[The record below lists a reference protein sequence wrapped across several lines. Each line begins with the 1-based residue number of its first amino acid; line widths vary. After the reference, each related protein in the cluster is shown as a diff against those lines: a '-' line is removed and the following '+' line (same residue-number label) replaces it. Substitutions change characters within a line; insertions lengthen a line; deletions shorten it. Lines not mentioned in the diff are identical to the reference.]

1 MTKVQSTD
9 AEKAFHQKITK
20 NKMKTFQ
27 ATESCYI

>member
-9 AEKAFHQKITK
+9 TEKAFNQKMIK

-27 ATESCYI
+27 AQKVAI